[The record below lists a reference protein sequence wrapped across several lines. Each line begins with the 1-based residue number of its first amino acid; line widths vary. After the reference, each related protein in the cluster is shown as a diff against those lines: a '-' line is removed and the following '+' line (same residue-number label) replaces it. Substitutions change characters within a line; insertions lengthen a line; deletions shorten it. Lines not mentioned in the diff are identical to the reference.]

1 MTLTHIK
8 LAFRF
13 NIAGI
18 VSLNTAFLSDPHSAI
33 IMQNL
38 SDCEI
43 SLVAKNKVIESE
55 QLTWKMNQS
64 ETLYK
69 TKNANSYCTGERS
82 LFRSPQKKTT
92 LFLLMGDILTVFS
105 MKNEFYLRVISYE
118 IQKTERSSHL
128 WPVSLFSKP
137 SSMFLICI
145 YEFLL
150 PGLKM
155 SLSTLLFYSRYSY
168 IFGDN
173 QEL

>member
-1 MTLTHIK
+1 MTLTRIK
-8 LAFRF
+8 LAFGF

-18 VSLNTAFLSDPHSAI
+18 AKHGLSQWSALGDHHTKPFRLWNFIGRQEQSFRKWAINMKNEPIGDI
-33 IMQNL
+33 IW
-38 SDCEI
+38 D
-43 SLVAKNKVIESE
+43 
-55 QLTWKMNQS
+55 
-64 ETLYK
+64 
-69 TKNANSYCTGERS
+69 KNANSYCTGERS
-82 LFRSPQKKTT
+82 LFRSPQNKTF

-105 MKNEFYLRVISYE
+105 MINEFYLWGISYE
-118 IQKTERSSHL
+118 IQITERSSHL

-137 SSMFLICI
+137 SSMFSICI